1 MNYHCQGNLG
11 NNNMFKVSK
20 KDPTIASEVCST
32 LALDIL
38 EQHVNVNIF
47 FKNLKKFQTN
57 LISILLSWNMFL
69 Y

>member
-1 MNYHCQGNLG
+1 
-11 NNNMFKVSK
+11 MFKVSK

-38 EQHVNVNIF
+38 EQHVNVF
-47 FKNLKKFQTN
+47 FKNLKKFQTQ